1 MKRNLLLMAAL
12 SVSGLGLAQGSMGGM
27 NHGNMSGMSGQSGMT
42 MKMDMSGLEKLQ
54 GKAFDRAF
62 LSMMIPHHQMAV
74 DMARAVLPIS
84 KDATVKTWANAIIKA
99 QESEI
104 KQMNTLLK
112 SYGGSDTAMANM
124 MKSSMSGMADMVKKA
139 KNPDVAFVQGMIPHH
154 VSAIDMATLA
164 LQKSSDAR
172 VLKLARDIVRDQAT
186 EVHDFRL
193 WLIKRGV

>member
-1 MKRNLLLMAAL
+1 MTVL
-12 SVSGLGLAQGSMGGM
+12 SVSGLGLAQSSAGGM
-27 NHGNMSGMSGQSGMT
+27 DHSTMSGMSGQSGMT
-42 MKMDMSGLEKLQ
+42 MQMDMSRLEKLD
-54 GKAFDRAF
+54 GRAFDRAF
-62 LSMMIPHHQMAV
+62 LSMMVPHHQMAV
-74 DMARAVLPIS
+74 DMARAVLPLS
-84 KDATVKTWANAIIKA
+84 QDANVKRWATAIIKT

-104 KQMNTLLK
+104 KQMNTLLR
-112 SYGGSDTAMANM
+112 SYGGSDAALAST
-124 MKSSMSGMADMVKKA
+124 MKSGMTGMADMVKKA

-193 WLIKRGV
+193 WMIKRGV